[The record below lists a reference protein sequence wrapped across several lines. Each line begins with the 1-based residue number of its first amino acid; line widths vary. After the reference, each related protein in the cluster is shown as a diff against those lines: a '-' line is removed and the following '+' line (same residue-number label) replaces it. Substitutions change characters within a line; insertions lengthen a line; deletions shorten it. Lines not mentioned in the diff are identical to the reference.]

1 MPVDLVKKTGVGA
14 LLTALPA
21 EVAEVY
27 ESVNDV
33 NRYDDAA
40 VNKLAECKRTAFL
53 TQTEYDAIVTKDDD
67 IWYVI
72 RPEV

>member
-1 MPVDLVKKTGVGA
+1 MPVDLVKKTGTGT
-14 LLTALPA
+14 LLTATPA

-33 NRYDDAA
+33 NRFKDED
-40 VNKLAECKRTAFL
+40 VTKLNECKRTVFL
-53 TQTEYDAIVTKDDD
+53 TQTEYDAIATKDAD

-72 RPEV
+72 RPEI